1 MHQYSSAY
9 DDAILDKSVADFGMD
24 SFELSAITSDFSS
37 IYQQQSLRAAAVEN
51 NNSSSSSSELKNS
64 NWSLSIEIE
73 HSFQNA
79 TNNNAEPQQQQL
91 QQQFKQED
99 NFDWFQ
105 QHNTLL
111 QASAMMSPISPA
123 TTVNSSPSP
132 CPSDYQFQQ
141 ACMPS
146 TTTTSIKREH
156 AFLPPS
162 PPESNGAPSPQ
173 YHHIDCFKMEQVE
186 NMLSPSSTEDSIDI
200 NKILNSHCYADEGDL
215 SPKDYNT
222 LREVLQDTSFQR
234 KHNLKPLTLESLFGH
249 FEQEKDIEPVISLAL
264 QHAKLEIQATC
275 QSLNIAANPQHWTSK
290 QVQLWISFTIKQF
303 ELDPI
308 ANCEVVFT
316 ENGANFAK
324 LSDEEF
330 YRRANQV
337 SQYLSSTF
345 FSRVC

>member
-1 MHQYSSAY
+1 MHQYSSSAY

-24 SFELSAITSDFSS
+24 SYELSAITSDFAS
-37 IYQQQSLRAAAVEN
+37 IYQQQSLRAAGSN
-51 NNSSSSSSELKNS
+51 HDSNNSTTLKNS

-73 HSFQNA
+73 NSFQSSA
-79 TNNNAEPQQQQL
+79 NNTTQI

-105 QHNTLL
+105 QQNSLL

-132 CPSDYQFQQ
+132 CPSDYQYQ
-141 ACMPS
+141 AIA
-146 TTTTSIKREH
+146 TSMIKREH

-162 PPESNGAPSPQ
+162 PPESNGVPSPQ
-173 YHHIDCFKMEQVE
+173 YHHIDCFKTEQVDE
-186 NMLSPSSTEDSIDI
+186 KYNLLSPSSTEDSIDI
-200 NKILNSHCYADEGDL
+200 NKILNSENFCDERP
-215 SPKDYNT
+215 SKDYNT

-234 KHNLKPLTLESLFGH
+234 KHNLKPMTLESLFGD

-275 QSLNIAANPQHWTSK
+275 QTLNISANPQHWTPK
-290 QVQLWISFTIKQF
+290 QVQLWMNFTIKQF

-308 ANCEVVFT
+308 ANCELVFT
-316 ENGANFAK
+316 ENGQNFAM
-324 LSDEEF
+324 LGDEEF
-330 YRRANQV
+330 FRRANQV
-337 SQYLSSTF
+337 RKSVKLLMQIF
-345 FSRVC
+345 DI